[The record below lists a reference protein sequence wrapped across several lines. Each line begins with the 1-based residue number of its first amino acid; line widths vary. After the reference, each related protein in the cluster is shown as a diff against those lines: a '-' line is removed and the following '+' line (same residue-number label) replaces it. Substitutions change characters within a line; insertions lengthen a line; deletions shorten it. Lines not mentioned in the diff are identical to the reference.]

1 MLLLNKDQ
9 ITSWLNKL
17 IPAYQVFA
25 PVKEGDYFCFQ
36 QISSGEQAVLN
47 YTNSRIPP
55 KEILFPRSEELFCYR
70 CETGGVQLTEQV
82 DESKKVVVG
91 VRPCDAKSFLLLDKV
106 FNGEQYVDPYYL
118 TRRNNTI
125 LVGLGCNQPAATCFC
140 TALGGGPFSTE
151 GLDLLFV
158 DLGDQYLVEVL
169 TERGKELLSGMELP
183 AADQKAQ
190 EAARTVKEGAVP
202 PSRIDLGGLKY
213 RLDVNFD
220 DPIWALLAEKCLG
233 CAACTYTCPTCHCF
247 DIVDEATGKE
257 GCRIRNWDAC
267 MFPLFT
273 LHGSGHN
280 PRPTGKER
288 FRQRIM
294 HKFKYFVDNYGA
306 IACVGC
312 GRCILSCPVN
322 LDIRQVIEQIRQA
335 GGDQQ

>member
-17 IPAYQVFA
+17 MPAYQVFA
-25 PVKEGDYFCFQ
+25 PVKEDDYFCFR
-36 QISSGEQAVLN
+36 QISSGYQVILN
-47 YTNSRIPP
+47 YTNSRVPP
-55 KEILFPRSEELFCYR
+55 KEVLFPRSEKLFCYR
-70 CETGGVQLTEQV
+70 RETDGVQLAEQI
-82 DESKKVVVG
+82 DESKKVIVG
-91 VRPCDAKSFLLLDKV
+91 LRPCDAKSFLLLDNV
-106 FNGEQYVDPYYL
+106 FSSDRYVDPYYL
-118 TRRNNTI
+118 TRRNNTV

-140 TALGGGPFSTE
+140 SSLGGGPFSTE

-158 DLGDQYLVEVL
+158 DIGDQYLVEVL
-169 TERGKELLSGMELP
+169 TERGRRLLSGMELP
-183 AADQKAQ
+183 AAGGRAQ
-190 EAARTVKEGAVP
+190 EAARMVKEGAFF
-202 PSRIDLGGLKY
+202 SSQINLEGLKS
-213 RLDVNFD
+213 RLDVNFYD
-220 DPIWALLAEKCLG
+220 SIWDLLHEKCLG

-247 DIVDEATGKE
+247 DIVDEAAGNE

-306 IACVGC
+306 VACVGC
-312 GRCILSCPVN
+312 GRCIVNCPVN
-322 LDIRQVIEQIRQA
+322 IDIRQVIEQIRQA
-335 GGDQQ
+335 GGDKQ